1 MTGRRKCRLSKT
13 DRLERKLDMI
23 LSELVMLRQLVS
35 RRTDTDTEIDRLHS
49 AARRLRTQCERER
62 KAVMRWRR
70 RQ

>member
-1 MTGRRKCRLSKT
+1 
-13 DRLERKLDMI
+13 MI